1 MLICN
6 VVGDYEEDN
15 VWEEQDDDYDFD
27 DDDDCENCTADCGRQ
42 CLSGVAFKFCETV
55 DWRGHARHR
64 VMHKSVSSS
73 SSLSSPS
80 SG

>member
-6 VVGDYEEDN
+6 VMGDYEEDN
-15 VWEEQDDDYDFD
+15 VWEDQDNDNDFD

-55 DWRGHARHR
+55 DWRLHARHR

-73 SSLSSPS
+73 SS
-80 SG
+80 